1 MVSFT
6 PTDDQQALIDT
17 IRRYA
22 LNDVRPIAHEADEN
36 DQLPENVIRKGW
48 ELGLIPAVIPEELGG
63 FGDPLSAL
71 TGALALEELACGDL
85 ALAFAVMTP
94 ALVAYPLLL
103 YGTAEQRAHLLP
115 LFLEENPAPVTAAL
129 LEPRLLFDPCALE
142 TTATVE
148 GDNAIISGM
157 KAYVPLA
164 EGAHWLLVYARD
176 RASGRVDAYLVD
188 AQARG
193 VSIEGREKLMGVR
206 ALPLYR
212 VLFSDVTVDLD
223 LRLNVDYAALLARQ
237 QVALAA
243 LAVGVA
249 RGAFEYAR
257 DYAKQRVQFG
267 KPIAQ
272 NQAIAFMLAEAAV
285 EVDAARLLVWEAAW
299 KIDREQDAAREAYLA
314 RQYADKAVLHVT
326 DSAVQTLG
334 GYGFIREFPVE
345 RWLRNG
351 RGFPTFHGLAMV

>member
-6 PTDDQQALIDT
+6 PTADQQALIDT

-22 LNDVRPIAHEADEN
+22 ISDVRPIAHEADESSV
-36 DQLPENVIRKGW
+36 LPESVIRKGW

-63 FGDPLSAL
+63 FGDPLSAI
-71 TGALALEELACGDL
+71 TGALAAEELAYGDLSL
-85 ALAFAVMTP
+85 ALAVMAP

-103 YGTAEQRAHLLP
+103 YGTAEQREHLLP
-115 LFLEENPAPVTAAL
+115 LFLDEQPAPVTAAL
-129 LEPRLLFDPCALE
+129 LEPRLFFDPCALE
-142 TTATVE
+142 TTTTIE
-148 GDNAIISGM
+148 GDKAILSGI

-164 EGAHWLLVYARD
+164 ERARWLLVYARD
-176 RASGRVDAYLVD
+176 RESGRVDAWLVD
-188 AQARG
+188 RQSRG
-193 VSIEGREKLMGVR
+193 VRVEGREKLMGLR
-206 ALPLYR
+206 ALPMYQ
-212 VLFSDVTVDLD
+212 VLFNEVTVDLD
-223 LRLNVDYAALLARQ
+223 LRLNADYTALLNRQ

-243 LAVGVA
+243 MAVGVA

-272 NQAIAFMLAEAAV
+272 NQAIAFMLAEAAI

-299 KIDREQDAAREAYLA
+299 KLDREEDASREAYLA
-314 RQYADKAVLHVT
+314 KQYADKAVLQVT

-334 GYGFIREFPVE
+334 GYGFIREYPAE
-345 RWLRNG
+345 RWLRNA